1 MNWSTKD
8 QSLDRIFNLDC
19 GWYYVKAG
27 RGNSNSN
34 KQKHN
39 YIQIL
44 DLNKHQEIRFKDA
57 GRRKHTNVK
66 RSWLWRCRN
75 VSRRKFAGALLI
87 EYPRTADCPG
97 RAGWSSHKYGIIHLH
112 HTGGGGTLFAEDV
125 LSFRFLQSDFK
136 YISVYLDQ
144 DI

>member
-8 QSLDRIFNLDC
+8 QSLDRIFNVDC

-27 RGNSNSN
+27 CRNSYSN

-44 DLNKHQEIRFKDA
+44 DLKINTKKSDLKTPGDE
-57 GRRKHTNVK
+57 
-66 RSWLWRCRN
+66 RSWLCRSRN
-75 VSRRKFAGALLI
+75 VSRRKFVGALLI
-87 EYPRTADCPG
+87 EYPRTADCLG